1 MGMTAMN
8 LEMALGSMMTQTIS
22 PTSWIIGF
30 VRFRRVIIYLTQ
42 GRLFVI
48 ILV

>member
-30 VRFRRVIIYLTQ
+30 VRFRSMAASSVNE
-42 GRLFVI
+42 
-48 ILV
+48 

>member
-1 MGMTAMN
+1 MFMGRMMGMTAMN

-30 VRFRRVIIYLTQ
+30 VRFQKRGSIKR
-42 GRLFVI
+42 
-48 ILV
+48 